1 MGIASRRCVGALE
14 AAFPAGWAAMA
25 AASSS
30 AAATA
35 GMEQA
40 WAVHGQWHGYEALV
54 AELVAALVAALM
66 AALAAVRKAAVRMPD
81 SRKTGR
87 LAACKHASGYY
98 TVEYHMLSLCVACMC
113 CIVLVETGSMR
124 SICQRKPGSISL
136 QNAKMRAKIP
146 IFSPDVPD
154 GV

>member
-66 AALAAVRKAAVRMPD
+66 AALAAVRKAAARMPD

-98 TVEYHMLSLCVACMC
+98 TVEYHMLSLCVAWY
-113 CIVLVETGSMR
+113 VLYCACRDGIDEIYLPEKTGLDFLTKCENAS
-124 SICQRKPGSISL
+124 QKPKFFSG
-136 QNAKMRAKIP
+136 RA
-146 IFSPDVPD
+146 
-154 GV
+154 

>member
-1 MGIASRRCVGALE
+1 MS
-14 AAFPAGWAAMA
+14 
-25 AASSS
+25 AASAQVKEAYQSVV
-30 AAATA
+30 TGA
-35 GMEQA
+35 GKLRA
-40 WAVHGQWHGYEALV
+40 DGRLTS
-54 AELVAALVAALM
+54 ALVAALM

>member
-98 TVEYHMLSLCVACMC
+98 TVEYHMLSLCVACFVC
-113 CIVLVETGSMR
+113 AVLCLSR
-124 SICQRKPGSISL
+124 RD
-136 QNAKMRAKIP
+136 R
-146 IFSPDVPD
+146 
-154 GV
+154 